1 MIWLLLSVI
10 LDYILTPSLFVR
22 MSSLGVPYYAYVT
35 ASMRSFLRWKRGGDL
50 VARETELR
58 ETDDAI
64 VAVQVNLWVISFS

>member
-1 MIWLLLSVI
+1 
-10 LDYILTPSLFVR
+10 
-22 MSSLGVPYYAYVT
+22 MSYMAAPYHAYVT

-50 VARETELR
+50 VAKETELR